1 MTVRYLRLTLGLF
14 FLVAGAGLLA
24 VRFTVPEVVAKFD
37 PLRLFL
43 GAAFALVLGGW
54 NLTKWYAAGLDFR
67 RSATPGRRPIRRE
80 PGAAREEAPNP
91 DFDFGKREEP
101 PAG

>member
-24 VRFTVPEVVAKFD
+24 VRFAMPEVVAKLD

-43 GAAFALVLGGW
+43 GAVFAIVLGGW
-54 NLTKWYAAGLDFR
+54 NLTKWYAAVLDFR
-67 RSATPGRRPIRRE
+67 RSATPTRPPFRRD

-91 DFDFGKREEP
+91 DFDFGKPNDEP
-101 PAG
+101 